1 MSQDGRRLRS
11 ERSRQQIIDAMYEL
25 IRGGDLAPS
34 AARVAERAGVGAR
47 TVFRHFDDM
56 DSLYRELTERLEA
69 EVMPLALRP
78 FKAPDWRGRLRE
90 LVARR
95 ADLYERIFPF
105 RVSGSLR
112 RFQSE
117 VLMDNHRRALLFE
130 RSALRAILP
139 EELAADP
146 ILFAALDMVIGFP
159 GWQRLR
165 QDQGLSISEA
175 EAVVAFTV
183 DRLIDGR

>member
-1 MSQDGRRLRS
+1 MYDLVRDG
-11 ERSRQQIIDAMYEL
+11 DM
-25 IRGGDLAPS
+25 APS

-69 EVMPLALRP
+69 EIMPLALRP
-78 FKAPDWRGRLRE
+78 FTATDWRGRLLE

-117 VLMDNHRRALLFE
+117 VLMDNHRRALLLE

-139 EELAADP
+139 DELAADP
-146 ILFAALDMVIGFP
+146 VLFAALDMVLGFP

-165 QDQGLSISEA
+165 QDQGLSAGEA
-175 EAVVAFTV
+175 ETVVTSIV
-183 DRLIDGR
+183 SRLIDGR